1 STTYYMMH
9 LWMPML
15 VAWAIKSL
23 ASRYGGRG
31 TVAHLQAVAFGL
43 ILGDVMV
50 GSVWAV
56 YSAITRVETYA
67 FWP

>member
-1 STTYYMMH
+1 MQF

-15 VAWAIKSL
+15 VAWAIKSI
-23 ASRYGGRG
+23 ASRYSGRG
-31 TVAHLQAVAFGL
+31 AVRHLQAVAFGL
-43 ILGDVMV
+43 ILGDVMM

-56 YSAITRVETYA
+56 YSAITRVETYT